1 MTDAADAS
9 GPAAGAADEGHDVV
23 AASGPAAGAATSR
36 RPRWRVAALRGATT
50 LEADSREDVLE
61 RTAELL
67 ARLLQRNGLDSEQV
81 ISLLF
86 TATDDVR
93 SEFPAAAVRAAGIS
107 DVPML
112 CARELDVDGGIPLC
126 VRVLAHVETDRR
138 RADLRHV
145 YLHGARQL
153 RSDLPE

>member
-1 MTDAADAS
+1 MHADAHR
-9 GPAAGAADEGHDVV
+9 P
-23 AASGPAAGAATSR
+23 SR
-36 RPRWRVAALRGATT
+36 RTGSGVVALRGATT
-50 LEADSREDVLE
+50 LDVDTREQVLE

-67 ARLLQRNGLDSEQV
+67 AAVLERNALTSADL

-86 TATDDVR
+86 TATDDIT
-93 SEFPAAAVRAAGIS
+93 SEFPAAAVREAGIS

-112 CARELDVDGGIPLC
+112 CARELAIVGSSNIPLC
-126 VRVLAHVETDRR
+126 IRVMAHAVSDLP
-138 RADLRHV
+138 RAELRHA